1 MNLHDALPRIFMPLV
16 AAVRQNAERA
26 AMNGAAEHIHR
37 LRVDMAR
44 LRNAIELFEAW
55 LPRVTARRLRRELR
69 WLRRALAPARAWA
82 VFIDGHC
89 RDLAAQRTKHAERA
103 AVLTLAATQVLRRET
118 TKAQKRLARRR
129 AQALLTR
136 LTTFIDVELPRWLDA
151 VPPSHA
157 RPIDFTPAVSDIA
170 DQAVHHAE
178 RRLRRRARHL
188 RHLDA
193 HALHRVR
200 LAAKRLRY
208 TAELFGEFNPTRAV
222 CELAKLRDVQ
232 ETLGLIQD
240 ETVAQQLLALLAEDP
255 EVKTIAERDVARSEK
270 AIRAARKKLRVRWR
284 DYVDSVAVA
293 EA

>member
-26 AMNGAAEHIHR
+26 AMNGEAEHIHR

-55 LPRVTARRLRRELR
+55 LPRATAGRLRRELR

-82 VFIDGHC
+82 VFIEDHC
-89 RDLAAQRTKHAERA
+89 QTLAVESPKHAARS
-103 AVLTLAATQVLRRET
+103 AVLTMTA
-118 TKAQKRLARRR
+118 
-129 AQALLTR
+129 AQALRHETAKVQKTLAR
-136 LTTFIDVELPRWLDA
+136 PRAQSLLMHLTTFIDVELPRWLDA

-157 RPIDFTPAVSDIA
+157 RPIDFTPVVSDIA

-208 TAELFGEFNPTRAV
+208 TAELFRALEPTLAV
-222 CELAKLRDVQ
+222 YELSTLRGVQ
-232 ETLGLIQD
+232 EVLGLIQD
-240 ETVAQQLLALLAEDP
+240 ETVAQQLLAQLAENP
-255 EVKTIAERDVARSEK
+255 EVKAVAERNIARSEK
-270 AIRAARKKLRVRWR
+270 TIRAARKKLRARWR
-284 DYVDSVAVA
+284 DYADSIAIA

>member
-26 AMNGAAEHIHR
+26 AMNGEAEHIHR

-55 LPRVTARRLRRELR
+55 LPRVTARRLRQELR
-69 WLRRALAPARAWA
+69 WLRHTLAPARAWA
-82 VFIDGHC
+82 GFIDGHC

-208 TAELFGEFNPTRAV
+208 TVELFRALEPTLAV
-222 CELAKLRDVQ
+222 YELGTLRGVQ
-232 ETLGLIQD
+232 EVLGLIQD
-240 ETVAQQLLALLAEDP
+240 ETVAQQLLAQLAENP
-255 EVKTIAERDVARSEK
+255 NVKAVAERNIARSEK
-270 AIRAARKKLRVRWR
+270 TIRAARKKLRARWR
-284 DYVDSVAVA
+284 DYADSIAIA